1 MKNSN
6 VIDMIRNR
14 YAQFNIE
21 RPLTETLK
29 FTKDDISMDSNGILI
44 DHVPIN
50 KKAAKS
56 LLSRMQV
63 KPEFIELADKATQ
76 EDWEIIV
83 SNLKN
88 ELKDQPYYA
97 KIRRLEESDEIY
109 SILDFPV
116 YDKVEP
122 ISNDVY
128 IEAICTELENTKDS
142 YKLFETTFDKETN
155 KIIIGLINEDTQFSI
170 FDGSGQDSHDIWMSG
185 VKFEFTETQF
195 TSRHLLERLICSNG
209 MTTKDE
215 SFVGHINKKNF
226 NQDKIQNAITKA
238 FQEPFKQIFE
248 RVEKQV
254 NILKQHEIS
263 VKEFYDYT
271 KILFREAKKLK
282 IIDDVKAIFDDSV
295 FYSTY
300 GLNVKEQSYKWQSSA
315 KTGLSAY
322 NFFNALTYT
331 ATHIFA
337 ESSPSVAAEM
347 QLKISKFFFKELFD
361 LDEVAPLADIDYN
374 ITHIAFK

>member
-6 VIDMIRNR
+6 VIDTIRNR
-14 YAQFNIE
+14 YAQFTIE

-109 SILDFPV
+109 AVLDFPV

-122 ISNDVY
+122 LSNDVY
-128 IEAICTELENTKDS
+128 IDAICTELENTKDS

-170 FDGSGQDSHDIWMSG
+170 FDGGEQDSHDIWMSG

-209 MTTKDE
+209 MTTKEE
-215 SFVGHINKKNF
+215 SFVGHINKRNF
-226 NQDKIQNAITKA
+226 NQDKIQDAIAKA
-238 FQEPFKQIFE
+238 FKEPFKQIFE
-248 RVEKQV
+248 RVEKQA

-271 KILFREAKKLK
+271 RIMFREAKKLK
-282 IIDDVKAIFDDSV
+282 IIDDVKAIFDDSI

-315 KTGLSAY
+315 KTGLNAY
-322 NFFNALTYT
+322 DFFNALTYT

-347 QLKISKFFFKELFD
+347 QLKISKFFFKESFD
-361 LDEVAPLADIDYN
+361 IDEVAPTADIDYN
-374 ITHIAFK
+374 TTHIAFK

>member
-6 VIDMIRNR
+6 VIDTIRNR
-14 YAQFNIE
+14 YAQFSIE
-21 RPLTETLK
+21 RPHTETLK

-128 IEAICTELENTKDS
+128 IDAICTELENTKDS

-361 LDEVAPLADIDYN
+361 IDEVAPTADIDYN
-374 ITHIAFK
+374 TTHIAFK